1 MSSESVRV
9 LLIHEWASSS
19 SHLSVWLERRGC
31 RCQVATS
38 FAQAAH
44 LLIDAPFEL
53 IISVLRPQP
62 GEISALATLLKGTHS
77 DFFYAHPVEDG
88 CWWLP
93 AVRSGELSSGS
104 PAMRSSEFFEMI
116 DRLTRQIPKDK
127 ASRQVSAPQLVVR
140 ETSDCSPHR
149 SGARS
154 G

>member
-1 MSSESVRV
+1 MSCKSCRV

-19 SHLSVWLERRGC
+19 SHLSVWLERRGY

-38 FAQAAH
+38 FAEAAH
-44 LLIDAPFEL
+44 LLIDEPFEL

-62 GEISALATLLKGTHS
+62 REISALATLLEGTHS

-93 AVRSGELSSGS
+93 AVRSGEPSSGS

-116 DRLTRQIPKDK
+116 DRLTKQNPKGK
-127 ASRQVSAPQLVVR
+127 ASRPASAPQLVVS
-140 ETSDCSPHR
+140 ETSDCSPQS
-149 SGARS
+149 SGL
-154 G
+154 